1 MIKKYSNDSNIFYLI
16 KSTWSFVS
24 RKRKKEINLLFLIVL
39 INSFTERI
47 SLISIIPFLAILVNP
62 SDIYDIS
69 FVKGFANLL
78 NISSAGKLLLSLT
91 AIFLTGTLVSGI
103 MRLAFY
109 FLTYRVAGNIGSELS
124 NNAFKNSLYK
134 SYKYHLNT
142 NSNILIT
149 TLSKD
154 INEIIYMIFVPVIQ
168 LISSLIISTVIIFSL
183 FFINFYIS
191 FSSLIIIAILYF
203 LFFRSSSGTI
213 AKFSKRN
220 LKISQALTKLVQES
234 LGAIREIKISNNYNP
249 RCNRIR

>member
-1 MIKKYSNDSNIFYLI
+1 M
-16 KSTWSFVS
+16 
-24 RKRKKEINLLFLIVL
+24 IVL
-39 INSFTERI
+39 INSFTELI

-78 NISSAGKLLLSLT
+78 NISSAGQLLFALT
-91 AIFLTGTLVSGI
+91 AFFLAGTLVSGI

-213 AKFSKRN
+213 TKFSKRN
-220 LKISQALTKLVQES
+220 LKLARHLQ
-234 LGAIREIKISNNYNP
+234 N
-249 RCNRIR
+249 